1 MARRCGGERPPTC
14 SPSLQAFTLLAFTIA
29 VKAGHCVVMN
39 LTSFAVHSLFR
50 GRPQMTYMQAT
61 HAPYICRD
69 DSESTALPAVGFGPV
84 LRREEGVKC
93 AVHRLQCSAVYKPL
107 LARTGNLPTPQ
118 LYISLRPARWT
129 GDMLHCASCR
139 PIGSNAVR
147 IELTQRCTPL
157 SGGSLKVQGGCALQS
172 GVGLQSGICPS

>member
-1 MARRCGGERPPTC
+1 
-14 SPSLQAFTLLAFTIA
+14 
-29 VKAGHCVVMN
+29 
-39 LTSFAVHSLFR
+39 
-50 GRPQMTYMQAT
+50 MTYMQAT
-61 HAPYICRD
+61 HAPYLCRD

-129 GDMLHCASCR
+129 GDMLRQHH
-139 PIGSNAVR
+139 
-147 IELTQRCTPL
+147 
-157 SGGSLKVQGGCALQS
+157 
-172 GVGLQSGICPS
+172 VGH